1 MPNWC
6 NNFVEISGSKEQLD
20 RVEKAFTE
28 GRLCDEFIPI
38 PAELRDTTA
47 PSREDEATRAALI
60 EKYGSADWYD
70 FCVNNWGL
78 SGMLEAMLTMVASVV
93 TPLSI

>member
-38 PAELRDTTA
+38 PAELQIG
-47 PSREDEATRAALI
+47 RAH
-60 EKYGSADWYD
+60 
-70 FCVNNWGL
+70 V
-78 SGMLEAMLTMVASVV
+78 
-93 TPLSI
+93 